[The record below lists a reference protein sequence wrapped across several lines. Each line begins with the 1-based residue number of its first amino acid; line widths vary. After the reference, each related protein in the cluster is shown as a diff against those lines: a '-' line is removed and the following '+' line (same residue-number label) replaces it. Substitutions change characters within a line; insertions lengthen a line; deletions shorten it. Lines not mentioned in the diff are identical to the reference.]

1 MADPLSIA
9 ASIAGLLSL
18 GMRIGVTLN
27 EFITSAKSAPASV
40 RAISDELDTLTRVL
54 TYIQEVI
61 TKDNGSKVVDAGL
74 LSAALSG
81 CMKSFEELESR
92 LSALRTQFQGN
103 TVRKVWAQISWP
115 TKEKEIVFM
124 AQRLGEHKA
133 TLGIALQLKSLYVD
147 TSTPFSSFFFLEANI
162 D

>member
-18 GMRIGVTLN
+18 GMRMGVTLN
-27 EFITSAKSAPASV
+27 EFITSAKSAPASI

-61 TKDNGSKVVDAGL
+61 TNDNGSKVVDAGL

-81 CMKSFEELESR
+81 CMKSFQELESHV
-92 LSALRTQFQGN
+92 SALRTQLQSKIM
-103 TVRKVWAQISWP
+103 RKAWAQILWSA
-115 TKEKEIVFM
+115 KEKEIALMVR
-124 AQRLGEHKA
+124 RLGEHKG
-133 TLGIALQLKSLYVD
+133 TLGIALQLKSLYVA
-147 TSTPFSSFFFLEANI
+147 TLTPFSSFF
-162 D
+162 